1 MCYHTCHAVQHYTQC
16 KSLLSYICKPTMR
29 CAKLGDTFSQVLQQL
44 EVFFIGNGKFWA
56 NLYFSYVF
64 LCFFLKW
71 EMPSGPGDPRS
82 SGFSSCVSAYFFV
95 YGSPKPCL
103 RLYRG
108 HCCHS
113 NGMRCSMLLSP
124 VMVFCIIA
132 TVRTGQSPVQFTLM
146 VPMRAFPFL
155 DNQSTRF
162 NELNRF
168 SKVR

>member
-29 CAKLGDTFSQVLQQL
+29 CAKLGDAFSQVLQQL
-44 EVFFIGNGKFWA
+44 EVFFIGKREIWGKFV
-56 NLYFSYVF
+56 LF
-64 LCFFLKW
+64 LCFFKW

-108 HCCHS
+108 HSCNS
-113 NGMRCSMLLSP
+113 NGMSCSILFISRHGLLHN
-124 VMVFCIIA
+124 CHCQN
-132 TVRTGQSPVQFTLM
+132 RTISSAIYPDGSY
-146 VPMRAFPFL
+146 AC
-155 DNQSTRF
+155 
-162 NELNRF
+162 F
-168 SKVR
+168 SLFR